1 MDHPALCFCP
11 GLAWDELYELGHV
24 ISIFEL
30 QFLTP
35 GKRDNNSCNICIK
48 SLKIF
53 IPFNLV
59 IRF

>member
-11 GLAWDELYELGHV
+11 GLASGELYELGQV
-24 ISIFEL
+24 ISISEL

-48 SLKIF
+48 SPKIF
-53 IPFNLV
+53 IPFNPV
-59 IRF
+59 I